1 MSTVSPVSA
10 ADQVRSAFDFS
21 VDKFPLS
28 GPDGMRT
35 PWYAMFRSDS
45 NEVVGEGSVT
55 SRYEPH
61 QTEDVVALVD
71 ACESVFDEAS
81 QVKTHFRNGHYVSVA
96 PSDDYRRSIYGSRD
110 NIFPQIG
117 RAHV

>member
-61 QTEDVVALVD
+61 QTEAVVAVLD
-71 ACESVFDEAS
+71 SSETHSTEA
-81 QVKTHFRNGHYVSVA
+81 
-96 PSDDYRRSIYGSRD
+96 
-110 NIFPQIG
+110 
-117 RAHV
+117 

>member
-10 ADQVRSAFDFS
+10 ADQVRSAFDFT

-45 NEVVGEGSVT
+45 NEVVGRG
-55 SRYEPH
+55 
-61 QTEDVVALVD
+61 
-71 ACESVFDEAS
+71 
-81 QVKTHFRNGHYVSVA
+81 
-96 PSDDYRRSIYGSRD
+96 
-110 NIFPQIG
+110 
-117 RAHV
+117 